1 MAGTAPVTIGLIGC
15 GGNQRNAHIPRLQRC
30 IDAGDAL
37 VVAACDPV
45 AANLEAA
52 KEKLPGLSCH
62 ATHDELLATESLD
75 AVVIS
80 TPHTLHHQHI
90 VDSFTAGC
98 HVLCEKPL
106 VCSVAE
112 AEDVLARRD
121 AAGKL
126 LQIGYQRHFSGG
138 YRWARDQVLSGA
150 AGPVRYV
157 TAWQCQA
164 WRAGQVRKG
173 DSWRIAPH
181 LSGGGQLN
189 DSGSHLV
196 DILLWVT
203 GLQPR
208 QVTALIDQRGLEVDV
223 LSAVAVRCDGEALM
237 NLSVIG
243 DSVRQFDE
251 EVVIFCDQMT
261 IQIAGTGGSRVAVNR
276 AGEQRQTVEIPAEE
290 MPNAGDPDANF
301 IAAILGRESL
311 EVPGECGLKV
321 IQLSEAAW
329 RSAAEAR
336 PVMITGG

>member
-112 AEDVLARRD
+112 AEDVLAGATRR
-121 AAGKL
+121 ASCCRSAIKPL
-126 LQIGYQRHFSGG
+126 LR
-138 YRWARDQVLSGA
+138 RLPLARVQVLSGA

-157 TAWQCQA
+157 RRGNA
-164 WRAGQVRKG
+164 RPGEPAGRKG
-173 DSWRIAPH
+173 DSWRIARTSAAAATQRQRQPPGH
-181 LSGGGQLN
+181 
-189 DSGSHLV
+189 
-196 DILLWVT
+196 ILLW
-203 GLQPR
+203 
-208 QVTALIDQRGLEVDV
+208 
-223 LSAVAVRCDGEALM
+223 
-237 NLSVIG
+237 
-243 DSVRQFDE
+243 
-251 EVVIFCDQMT
+251 
-261 IQIAGTGGSRVAVNR
+261 
-276 AGEQRQTVEIPAEE
+276 
-290 MPNAGDPDANF
+290 
-301 IAAILGRESL
+301 
-311 EVPGECGLKV
+311 
-321 IQLSEAAW
+321 
-329 RSAAEAR
+329 
-336 PVMITGG
+336 

>member
-1 MAGTAPVTIGLIGC
+1 MAATAPVRIGLIGC

-30 IDAGDAL
+30 VEAGDAV
-37 VVAACDPV
+37 VVAACDPQPENLAQAREKMAGLAGYASHTAML
-45 AANLEAA
+45 AA
-52 KEKLPGLSCH
+52 
-62 ATHDELLATESLD
+62 ESLD

-90 VDSFTAGC
+90 VDSFAAGC
-98 HVLCEKPL
+98 HVLTEKPM
-106 VCSVAE
+106 VCTVAE

-138 YRWARDQVLSGA
+138 YRWARDQLLSGA

-164 WRAGQVRKG
+164 WRAGQTRKEN
-173 DSWRIAPH
+173 SWRIAPQ

-208 QVTALIDQRGLEVDV
+208 QVTAMIDQRGLDVDV
-223 LSAVAVRCDGEALM
+223 LSAVAVRCDGDALL
-237 NLSVIG
+237 NLSIIG

-251 EVVIFCDQMT
+251 EVVLFCDQMT
-261 IQIAGTGGSRVAVNR
+261 IQISGTGGGKVAVNR
-276 AGEQRQTVEIPAEE
+276 AGEQRQTMEVPPED
-290 MPNAGDPDANF
+290 MPSAGDPDANF
-301 IAAILGRESL
+301 VAAILGRAEL

-321 IQLSEAAW
+321 IQLSQAAW
-329 RSAAEAR
+329 QSAASGR
-336 PVMITGG
+336 PVAIG